1 MEEIS
6 KILPLIFKNQVRCS
20 DPRVVEILAPL
31 WPQVAGKPMAR
42 HSKPVAFEGDPDAGE
57 RLLDVGLRSFASMAE
72 EIKAE
77 INGYL
82 GVSVVRKLQV
92 RYVSTPISLRH
103 RPGNKLGVQR
113 WL

>member
-6 KILPLIFKNQVRCS
+6 KILPLIFKKQVQRS
-20 DPRVVEILAPL
+20 DPRLIQILAPL
-31 WPQVAGKPMAR
+31 WPQIAGKPMAR
-42 HSKPVAFEGDPDAGE
+42 HSKPVAFEEGILTLESDCSTWSAQ
-57 RLLDVGLRSFASMAE
+57 LRSMTE

-92 RYVSTPISLRH
+92 RYVSEAIPPVSAEQK
-103 RPGNKLGVQR
+103 GSGVN
-113 WL
+113 